1 MKNLWGKNL
10 WVKSIWAKSQWVKN
24 MVKIYI
30 YTGEKPV
37 GKNFAVKKWWKNV
50 GEKYIDEKPEVE
62 EYVG

>member
-1 MKNLWGKNL
+1 MGEKYLGE
-10 WVKSIWAKSQWVKN
+10 KSGVKN
-24 MVKIYI
+24 MVKKNI

-50 GEKYIDEKPEVE
+50 GEMYIDEKPEVE